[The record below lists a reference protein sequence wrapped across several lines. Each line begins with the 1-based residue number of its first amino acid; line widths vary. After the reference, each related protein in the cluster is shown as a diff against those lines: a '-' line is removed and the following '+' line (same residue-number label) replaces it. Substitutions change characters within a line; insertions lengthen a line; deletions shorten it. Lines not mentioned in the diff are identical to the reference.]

1 MTGRLIAY
9 NLPAG
14 KKAIY
19 STGPDVT
26 KKSQVS
32 QYCHKATERASNQKQ
47 SFLSAIYF
55 SSRLT
60 SISTSAMSLPSSSA
74 ISQYTIS
81 ELVSSDSGGEDLG
94 DVNEPLSLGEEVAAE
109 GQDPGHGP
117 HQAAKAAAVALR
129 HLCRFVQ
136 ELTEELGQPEDADS
150 EEGTDDEV

>member
-19 STGPDVT
+19 STGPDVA
-26 KKSQVS
+26 KKSQAL

-47 SFLSAIYF
+47 SFLLAIYF

-60 SISTSAMSLPSSSA
+60 SISTSATSLPSSSA
-74 ISQYTIS
+74 ISHYTIS
-81 ELVSSDSGGEDLG
+81 DQVSTPDIIELVSSDSWGEDLG
-94 DVNEPLSLGEEVAAE
+94 DVNEPLSLCEEVAAE

-117 HQAAKAAAVALR
+117 RQAARAAAVA
-129 HLCRFVQ
+129 
-136 ELTEELGQPEDADS
+136 
-150 EEGTDDEV
+150 

>member
-19 STGPDVT
+19 STGPNVT

-47 SFLSAIYF
+47 SFLLAIYF

-60 SISTSAMSLPSSSA
+60 SISASDTSLPSSSA

-81 ELVSSDSGGEDLG
+81 DQVSTPDIIELVSSDSGGEDLG

-117 HQAAKAAAVALR
+117 CQAAKAAAVALR
-129 HLCRFVQ
+129 HICRFVQ
-136 ELTEELGQPEDADS
+136 ELTEELGAA
-150 EEGTDDEV
+150 